1 MVVHE
6 IAGAPD
12 MIDVLLWDAAEREW
26 RIGHQREL
34 YVGQAF
40 WCACTMAEAEDLITD
55 GEPVPVFQ
63 RVTHWAPLPPKVQP

>member
-1 MVVHE
+1 MMVVHE

-55 GEPVPVFQ
+55 RGQSLRALLVRPFP
-63 RVTHWAPLPPKVQP
+63 